1 MKKLFSCVLTMQ
13 RYVGISA
20 PANLFS
26 ESTEIFS
33 EKGILEEANRA
44 LQSGR
49 LSPKELIEGMAQAV
63 HDFVGDTQQSDDLT
77 MLAIFI
83 ADTDNIHN
91 L

>member
-33 EKGILEEANRA
+33 ENDE
-44 LQSGR
+44 GR
-49 LSPKELIEGMAQAV
+49 
-63 HDFVGDTQQSDDLT
+63 
-77 MLAIFI
+77 
-83 ADTDNIHN
+83 
-91 L
+91 